1 MTPLEE
7 SLAGIR
13 EDLSVIKHR
22 LDEID
27 HEQKR
32 LGTQLEAANEQLT
45 LYRHIITFMRWGGAV
60 ILGIIT
66 LRFGDIHKLW
76 GGE

>member
-7 SLAGIR
+7 TLAGIR
-13 EDLSVIKHR
+13 SDLSVIKHR
-22 LDEID
+22 LNEID
-27 HEQKR
+27 NEQKR
-32 LGTQLEAANEQLT
+32 MGAQLEDAHEQLS
-45 LYRHIITFMRWGGAV
+45 LYRHIITFMRWGGAI

-66 LRFGDIHKLW
+66 LRFGDLHKLW

>member
-32 LGTQLEAANEQLT
+32 LGAQLEAANEQLT